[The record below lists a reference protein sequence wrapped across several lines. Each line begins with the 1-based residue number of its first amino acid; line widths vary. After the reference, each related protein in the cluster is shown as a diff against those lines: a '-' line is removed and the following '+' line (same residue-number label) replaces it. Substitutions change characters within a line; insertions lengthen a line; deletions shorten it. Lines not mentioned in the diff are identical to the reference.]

1 MTRGRSA
8 FLLVTV
14 FLSGAAVMV
23 VEMTT
28 VRVLQPTFGSTTYVW
43 TNVIAVVLAA
53 LAAGYAIGGRIA
65 DKKPSAAVLYGV
77 LALGG
82 LLVAASV
89 PLATPVSQWLLPVDV
104 PLENVTSFL
113 MKGSLVAT
121 LILFA
126 PSTLLL
132 GLVSPMAIRLLSDA
146 GVGRAAGRVFAIS
159 TVGSIAGTYLPTL
172 WLVPEFGSRTTLLVA
187 AAMLVVPAAV
197 GLLFSAGRG
206 GAVLATIAVVGW
218 TGTRAFADLRP
229 DRPTPS
235 KLPHVEGS
243 AVVLDERESP
253 YQYLSVREDRLKG
266 PPPTTIR
273 QLAINEGVFT
283 YHSLEVVGS
292 FLTGNRY
299 YDDHALLPLFL
310 DVPPGRE
317 LRAAV
322 VGLACGVT
330 PHQWKH
336 FWGDV
341 YKLRVDGAEID
352 PVVIELGRKHFFDAD
367 YWRDA
372 DSWIKTYA
380 VDGRQMLAAAP
391 AGTTYH
397 MIVVDA
403 FSQEMY
409 VPFHLATRE
418 FFELC
423 RRRLVAGGVFAM
435 NVYAYRPDSPNL
447 AAVENTLATV
457 FGRCLR
463 IRQWWGSNFV
473 LVAKLGDLPADATRV
488 LAAQTE
494 ARFGRRADVSEWK
507 ELIAQA
513 AWIPDNATIV
523 LPDEKRMILTD
534 DHCPLEA
541 MTDRIVAQDEE
552 ELFRR

>member
-65 DKKPSAAVLYGV
+65 DKKPSASLLYGV

-82 LLVAASV
+82 LLVAATV

-113 MKGSLVAT
+113 MKGSLAAT

-132 GLVSPMAIRLLSDA
+132 GIVSPMAIRLLSDA
-146 GVGRAAGRVFAIS
+146 GVGRAAGRVFAVS

-172 WLVPEFGSRTTLLVA
+172 WLLPEFGSRMTLLVA
-187 AAMLVVPAAV
+187 AGVLVVPAAV
-197 GLLFSAGRG
+197 GLLLSAGRS

-218 TGTRAFADLRP
+218 TGTRAFAELRP
-229 DRPTPS
+229 NRGDP
-235 KLPHVEGS
+235 KLAGGGT
-243 AVVLDERESP
+243 AVVREERESP
-253 YQYLSVREDRLKG
+253 YQYLTVRDDRLPG
-266 PPPTTIR
+266 PPPSTIR
-273 QLAINEGVFT
+273 QLTINEGVFT
-283 YHSLEVVGS
+283 YHSLAIEGS
-292 FLTGNRY
+292 VLTGRRY
-299 YDDHALLPLFL
+299 YDDYALLPLLL
-310 DVPPGRE
+310 DVPKGGK

-341 YKLRVDGAEID
+341 YDLRVDGAEID
-352 PVVIELGRKHFFDAD
+352 PVVLELGRRHFFDPE

-372 DSWIKTYA
+372 DSWLTAYA
-380 VDGRQMLAAAP
+380 MDGRQMLAAAP
-391 AGTTYH
+391 TGTTYH
-397 MIVVDA
+397 MVVVDA
-403 FSQEMY
+403 FAQELY
-409 VPFHLATRE
+409 IPFHLGTRE

-423 RRRLVAGGVFAM
+423 KRRLVAGGVFAM

-447 AAVENTLATV
+447 AALENTLATV

-463 IRQWWGSNFV
+463 VRQQWGGNFV
-473 LVAKLGDLPADATRV
+473 LIATNADLPADTTRL
-488 LAAQTE
+488 LAGPAQ
-494 ARFGRRADVSEWK
+494 ARFGPRTDVAEWK
-507 ELIAQA
+507 DLIAQG
-513 AWIPDNATIV
+513 AWIPDNATV
-523 LPDEKRMILTD
+523 VVPDAAKMVLTD
-534 DHCPLEA
+534 DHCPLES
-541 MTDRIVAQDEE
+541 MTDRFVAREE
-552 ELFRR
+552 EEIFRR